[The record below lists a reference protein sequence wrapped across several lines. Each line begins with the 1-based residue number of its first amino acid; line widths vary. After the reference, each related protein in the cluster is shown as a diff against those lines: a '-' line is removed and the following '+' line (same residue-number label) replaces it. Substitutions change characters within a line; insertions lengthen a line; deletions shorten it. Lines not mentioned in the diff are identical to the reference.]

1 MVKSNL
7 KLLVYAVLA
16 TGAAAVISACQK
28 ELTLV
33 DAEFIDPERHYYPV
47 IQGEQLKIDYE
58 IENNSKEPLFIQE
71 VQTTCG
77 CLVPLDELPIVVL
90 PGKRNAV
97 RLQYNSIKNS
107 GFVEHYV
114 WCYGN
119 FVDSN
124 YRMLSFDTNVVPP
137 ADYTRD
143 YETLYHEQTNRIGTM
158 KDWVDGDASE
168 KGYYTKPGVD
178 PREQDRLRTQ
188 RKVDTYMF

>member
-1 MVKSNL
+1 MKSQ
-7 KLLVYAVLA
+7 KLRLA
-16 TGAAAVISACQK
+16 AC
-28 ELTLV
+28 LTLLLPLASLFMSCDKQLEDV
-33 DAEFIDPERHYYPV
+33 SADFVDPERHYYPV
-47 IQGEQLKIDYE
+47 IQGEQLRIDYE
-58 IENNSKEPLFIQE
+58 IENTSEHPLFIQE

-97 RLQYNSIKNS
+97 RLVYNSIKNS

-124 YRMLSFDTNVVPP
+124 VRVLKFDTNVVPP

-143 YETLYHEQTNRIGTM
+143 YETLYHEQQTRTGSM
-158 KDWVDGDASE
+158 KDFVDGDASE
-168 KGYYTKPGVD
+168 KGYYTAPGFD
-178 PREQDRLRTQ
+178 PREQDRLEKQ
-188 RKVDTYMF
+188 RKVDSHMF